1 MRTAGRALALAAA
14 CAPAALLAAHAAPA
28 SALLPPGRLLFPAI
42 TRAKTSDA
50 VALTFDDG
58 PDIGLDAFLK
68 VLEEYGARATFF
80 VVGEQV
86 ARAPGRLEEII
97 AGGHEVAVHCYQHR
111 NHLRLTP
118 GATVEDMRW
127 ARGTIEEASGCPVRL
142 FRPPY
147 GIFNLAS
154 WLEADRQGWRR
165 VLWARWGRDWEARAT
180 PRSVARTI
188 GVPETG
194 DILLLHDSDRYAAPG
209 SWRNTLGALPVIL
222 GQLSSSGLQ
231 VQPAGELLD
240 AGG

>member
-1 MRTAGRALALAAA
+1 MRAAGRALAFAAA
-14 CAPAALLAAHAAPA
+14 CAPATLLAAHAAPA

-42 TRAKTSDA
+42 TRAATEDA

-58 PDIGLDAFLK
+58 PDVELEAFLE
-68 VLEEYGARATFF
+68 VLEEYGTRATFF

-86 ARAPGRLEEII
+86 ARAPGRLEEIL
-97 AGGHEVAVHCYQHR
+97 AGGHEVAVHCYRHR

-118 GATVEDMRW
+118 GATVEDMRR
-127 ARGTIEEASGCPVRL
+127 ARGTIEEAAGCSVRL

-147 GIFNLAS
+147 GVFNLAS

-180 PRSVARTI
+180 SRSVAETI
-188 GVPETG
+188 GVPEAG
-194 DILLLHDSDRYAAPG
+194 DILLLHDSDRYAVPG

-222 GQLSSSGLQ
+222 ERLSSSGLRAL
-231 VQPAGELLD
+231 PAGELLD
-240 AGG
+240 AGR